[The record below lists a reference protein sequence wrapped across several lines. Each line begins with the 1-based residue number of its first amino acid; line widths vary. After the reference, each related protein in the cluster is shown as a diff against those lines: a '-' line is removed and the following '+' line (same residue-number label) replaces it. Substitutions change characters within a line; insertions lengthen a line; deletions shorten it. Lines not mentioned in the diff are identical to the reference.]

1 MLKKYGKSLAFLSV
15 AVVTLAGL
23 YSFESKQSIV
33 QNYKF
38 QDKWICYQKIDTT
51 MNIMHLKFTNST
63 IVENNKTIDGFEVLE
78 DKKNYSEY
86 DLIHGKNKHAHIIE
100 ISKNKLEY
108 KKYSE
113 KNPYICKRASSFEAV
128 EDFTG
133 KWAGYINFSKNEKK
147 TKDDMI
153 EKKIIITIYKDG
165 IYINGE
171 NLPDDF
177 SYQRIEDTKQ
187 EDGYFKIKL
196 AGLKRDLPVL
206 KYKIVNNKE
215 IILLPTKELTE
226 KETYLKR
233 IDRF

>member
-23 YSFESKQSIV
+23 YSFESKQSTV

-38 QDKWICYQKIDTT
+38 QDKWVCYQKVDTL
-51 MNIMHLKFTNST
+51 MNIMHLNFTTSA
-63 IVENNKTIDGFEVLE
+63 IIENNKKIDGFEVAE
-78 DKKNYSEY
+78 DSKNYSEY
-86 DLIHGKNKHAHIIE
+86 DIISGTKKYAHIIE
-100 ISKNKLEY
+100 ISKNKIEY
-108 KKYSE
+108 KKYSD
-113 KNPYICKRASSFEAV
+113 KNPYICKRSSSFSAV

-133 KWAGYINFSKNEKK
+133 KWSGYINFSKNEKK
-147 TKDDMI
+147 SKDDEI

-177 SYQRIEDTKQ
+177 SYQKIEDTKQ

-206 KYKIVNNKE
+206 RYKIINNKE